1 LHSALGTETF
11 GERIRRRRREDK
23 LSQRQLASLVG
34 VDFTYLSKLEND
46 QEGQSPGEE
55 LVVKLAEQ
63 LHDDSEELLA
73 LAGKV
78 PVEAL
83 RSLAREDADFA
94 RFLRRLSAVAADDK
108 RERLRQV
115 LESGAE
121 TNVGKL
127 PELLAPLMEKGGLN
141 DAHIMATLEYPPAGS
156 GESDVLVRLKMD
168 YAARQNEWLW
178 GFVTERGHR
187 DRLRDGGV
195 PLDDIE
201 VMESDPAG
209 EQLSGDEFVQK
220 YDLAV
225 RYRDGDGDFEEAPL
239 ERLDDTAGIWRPS
252 RPEDQFPL
260 VVLRATFPVLADSV
274 SRRIE
279 LSYGC
284 LAPRDRG
291 YWFWWASSPT
301 YVSTITVHAPELV
314 RDRDCTFTKALPR
327 FIELADGSNG
337 TYALEVD
344 GWVLPGHGVALTWAP
359 PGHGP
364 GWHDSTA
371 ASAFG

>member
-46 QEGQSPGEE
+46 QDGQSPGEE

-83 RSLAREDADFA
+83 RTLAREDADFA
-94 RFLRRLSAVAADDK
+94 RFLRRLSGVAADDK

-121 TNVGKL
+121 TDVGKL

-141 DAHIMATLEYPPAGS
+141 DAHIVATLSYPPAEGWA
-156 GESDVLVRLKMD
+156 SDVLVRLRMD
-168 YAARQNEWLW
+168 YAARQDEWLW
-178 GFVTERGHR
+178 GFVTDWSHR
-187 DRLRDGGV
+187 DRLRDLGV

-201 VMESDPAG
+201 VLWPTAIV
-209 EQLSGDEFVQK
+209 EQLRGEEIVRA
-220 YDLAV
+220 YNLLV
-225 RYRDGDGDFEEAPL
+225 RYRDGEAPFEEVQL
-239 ERLDDTAGIWRPS
+239 ERLTDLSRVWRLGGGG
-252 RPEDQFPL
+252 EEFPL
-260 VVLRATFPVLADSV
+260 VVMRASFPPLADATH
-274 SRRIE
+274 RRIE

-284 LAPRDRG
+284 RAPRDVG
-291 YWFWWASSPT
+291 YWFWTASAPT
-301 YVSTITVHAPELV
+301 YVSTITVDARQLATN
-314 RDRDCTFTKALPR
+314 RRLTLMMALPNFVGR
-327 FIELADGSNG
+327 QEGVEGIYSVQ
-337 TYALEVD
+337 VD
-344 GWVLPGHGVALTWAP
+344 RWVLPGHGVHLEWGP
-359 PGHGP
+359 PDDGRPPAGHDLGTT
-364 GWHDSTA
+364 G
-371 ASAFG
+371 

>member
-11 GERIRRRRREDK
+11 GARIRRRRREDK

-55 LVVKLAEQ
+55 LVMKLAEQ

-127 PELLAPLMEKGGLN
+127 PELLAPLMERGGLN
-141 DAHIMATLEYPPAGS
+141 DAHIVATFEYLPDGGPAP
-156 GESDVLVRLKMD
+156 DMLVIRVRTD
-168 YAARQNEWLW
+168 YATRRDEWLW
-178 GFVTERGHR
+178 GFVTDRSHR
-187 DRLRDGGV
+187 DRLRDRGV
-195 PLDDIE
+195 PLDDIQ
-201 VMESDPAG
+201 VMESDPADN
-209 EQLSGDEFVQK
+209 EIAADEFVRK

-225 RYRDGDGDFEEAPL
+225 RYRDGDGAYAEARL
-239 ERLDDTAGIWRPS
+239 ERMEDTAQIWRPS

-260 VVLRATFPVLADSV
+260 VVLRATFPALRDSL
-274 SRRIE
+274 RRQIE
-279 LSYGC
+279 LSAGW
-284 LAPRDRG
+284 LAPRERG

-301 YVSTITVHAPELV
+301 YVSTIVVRAAELLQ
-314 RDRDCTFTKALPR
+314 DRDCTFTKALPS
-327 FIELADGSNG
+327 FVELEDGSNG
-337 TYALEVD
+337 VYALRVN
-344 GWVLPGHGVALTWAP
+344 GWLLPGHGVALTWTP
-359 PGHGP
+359 RDLGLSG
-364 GWHDSTA
+364 
-371 ASAFG
+371 